1 MARRKQEVAL
11 QQEVE
16 TNEDWD
22 ELLNKEGLIGKN
34 QTFFLLKNHIVI
46 ESKISKLIKYKIIK

>member
-1 MARRKQEVAL
+1 MARRKQEIAL

-34 QTFFLLKNHIVI
+34 LEKKSLFFLKSFLQ
-46 ESKISKLIKYKIIK
+46 LIIFV